1 MGYQELHISQAF
13 ELENGEIL
21 PSLTIGYHTYGQ
33 YAKGVKPVVWICHA
47 LTANSDAAEWWGGL
61 VGNGKLF
68 DPDKHFIVCA
78 NVLGSCYGSTGPLS
92 INPVTGNPYYHS
104 FPLITVRD
112 MIKAHILLRKY
123 LGIPT
128 IDVLIGG
135 SLGGQQV
142 LEWCIV
148 EPTVIQHAV
157 PIATNAFHS
166 AWGKAFNE
174 SQRMA
179 IKADKTF
186 KYSDPKAGLE
196 GLKAARSIALLSY
209 RHYNTYANT
218 QSDDKDALNHYKAWS
233 YQQYQGEKLAKRFN
247 AFSYIALLYA
257 MDSHHIAR
265 NRGMLEEVLA
275 SIQIPLTVIGI
286 DTDILFP
293 IDEQMFI
300 VQHVPNARLFVIESL
315 FGHDGFLIE
324 TKKISEI
331 LSKQFSNLFQSSDK
345 QIKQLYH
352 EK

>member
-13 ELENGEIL
+13 ELENGEL
-21 PSLTIGYHTYGQ
+21 LSSLTIGYHTYGK
-33 YAKGVKPVVWICHA
+33 YVKGVTPVIWICHA
-47 LTANSDAAEWWGGL
+47 LTANSDAADWWEGL
-61 VGNGKLF
+61 VGKGKVF

-92 INPVTGNPYYHS
+92 TNPVSGKPYYHA

-112 MIKAHILLRKY
+112 MVKAHILLRKS
-123 LGIPT
+123 LGIPI

-142 LEWCIV
+142 LEWCIE
-148 EPTVIQHAV
+148 EPMVIQHAV

-179 IKADKTF
+179 IKADKT
-186 KYSDPKAGLE
+186 YEYEDPKAGVE

-209 RHYNTYANT
+209 RHYDTYANS
-218 QSDDKDALNHYKAWS
+218 QQDDKDALSHYKAWS

-247 AFSYIALLYA
+247 AFSYITLLYA
-257 MDSHHIAR
+257 MDSHHLGR
-265 NRGMLEEVLA
+265 NRGTLEDVLA
-275 SIQIPLTVIGI
+275 SIHIPLTVIGI

-293 IDEQMFI
+293 VEEQAFI
-300 VQHVPNARLFVIESL
+300 VQYAPKAQLFVMQSL
-315 FGHDGFLIE
+315 YGHDGFLIE
-324 TKKISEI
+324 TEKLTQI
-331 LSKQFSNLFQSSDK
+331 LNKQFSQLLQNVVK
-345 QIKQLYH
+345 QERFIS
-352 EK
+352 

>member
-13 ELENGEIL
+13 ELENGELL
-21 PSLTIGYHTYGQ
+21 PSLTIGYHTYGK
-33 YAKGVKPVVWICHA
+33 YVKGVTPVIWICHA
-47 LTANSDAAEWWGGL
+47 LTANSDAADWWEGL
-61 VGNGKLF
+61 VGKGKVF

-92 INPVTGNPYYHS
+92 TNPVSGKPYYHA

-112 MIKAHILLRKY
+112 MVKAHILLRKS
-123 LGIPT
+123 LGIPI

-142 LEWCIV
+142 LEWCIE
-148 EPTVIQHAV
+148 EPMVIQHAV

-179 IKADKTF
+179 IKADKT
-186 KYSDPKAGLE
+186 YEYEDSKAGVE

-209 RHYNTYANT
+209 RHYDTYANS
-218 QSDDKDALNHYKAWS
+218 QQDDKDALNDYKAWS
-233 YQQYQGEKLAKRFN
+233 YQQYQGEKLSKRFN
-247 AFSYIALLYA
+247 AFSYITLLYA
-257 MDSHHIAR
+257 MDSHHLAR
-265 NRGMLEEVLA
+265 NRGTLEDVLA

-293 IDEQMFI
+293 VSEQAFI
-300 VQHVPNARLFVIESL
+300 AQYAPKAQLFVMQSL
-315 FGHDGFLIE
+315 YGHDGFLIE
-324 TKKISEI
+324 TEKLTQI
-331 LSKQFSNLFQSSDK
+331 LNKQFSHFLQNVVTQESFIS
-345 QIKQLYH
+345 
-352 EK
+352 